1 MKKEVFQKH
10 ETAISILLIV
20 IYILTNSF
28 CMQNFGETDYRSVIV
43 NFVLS
48 LAVVLFIVKNKL
60 GEYYGLTKFPS
71 PKEFLYFIPLLILMS
86 VNLWGGVQIRNTT
99 SQITFYILFMICVGF
114 LEEIIFRGF
123 LFKMMAKDNVNTA
136 IIVSSLTF
144 GIGHIINLFNG
155 AALIPTLIQVCY
167 AVAGGYLFVII
178 FQKGKSLWP
187 CIIAHATINS
197 LSIFGIEN
205 TISTYIAP
213 VFLILISVLYAVY
226 LNKAIK

>member
-1 MKKEVFQKH
+1 MKKNFQKH

-43 NFVLS
+43 NFTLS
-48 LAVVLFIVKNKL
+48 LVVILFIVKNKL
-60 GEYYGLTKFPS
+60 GEYYGLSKI
-71 PKEFLYFIPLLILMS
+71 PKLKDFLYFVPLLILMS
-86 VNLWGGVQIRNTT
+86 VNLWGGVQIKNT
-99 SQITFYILFMICVGF
+99 SSEITFYILFMICVGF

-136 IIVSSLTF
+136 IIVSSVTF

-187 CIIAHATINS
+187 CIIAHASINA

-205 TISTYIAP
+205 TITTYIAP

-226 LNKAIK
+226 LNRTIK

>member
-1 MKKEVFQKH
+1 MKKEYFEKH
-10 ETAISILLIV
+10 ETVISILLII

-43 NFVLS
+43 NSILS
-48 LAVVLFIVKNKL
+48 FAIILFIVKNKL
-60 GEYYGLTKFPS
+60 EEYYGLTKFPNF
-71 PKEFLYFIPLLILMS
+71 KEFLYFIPLLILMS
-86 VNLWGGVQIRNTT
+86 VNLWSGVHINNTPAE
-99 SQITFYILFMICVGF
+99 IILYILFMICVGF

-155 AALIPTLIQVCY
+155 ADLIPTLIQVCY

-187 CIIAHATINS
+187 CIIAHATINA

-205 TISTYIAP
+205 EVSTYIAP
-213 VFLILISVLYAVY
+213 IFLILISVSYAVY
-226 LNKAIK
+226 LTKILK

>member
-10 ETAISILLIV
+10 ETVISILLIV

-28 CMQNFGETDYRSVIV
+28 CMQNFGEMDYRSVII
-43 NFVLS
+43 NSTLS
-48 LAVVLFIVKNKL
+48 LVVILFIVKNKL

-136 IIVSSLTF
+136 MIVSSLTF

-155 AALIPTLIQVCY
+155 ADLIPTLIQVCY

-178 FQKGKSLWP
+178 FQKGRSLWP
-187 CIIAHATINS
+187 CIIAHASINA
-197 LSIFGIEN
+197 LSVFGVEN

-213 VFLILISVLYAVY
+213 VFLILISVSYAAY
-226 LNKAIK
+226 LNKKIK

>member
-1 MKKEVFQKH
+1 MKKEIFSKH

-28 CMQNFGETDYRSVIV
+28 CMQNFGETDYRSVII
-43 NFVLS
+43 NSILS
-48 LAVVLFIVKNKL
+48 LAVILFIVKNKL
-60 GEYYGLTKFPS
+60 GEYYGLTKIPKF
-71 PKEFLYFIPLLILMS
+71 KEFLYFIPLLILMS
-86 VNLWGGVQIRNTT
+86 VNLWGGVQIKNTST
-99 SQITFYILFMICVGF
+99 EIIFYILFMICVGF

-136 IIVSSLTF
+136 IIISSLTF

-155 AALIPTLIQVCY
+155 ADLIPTLIQVCY
-167 AVAGGYLFVII
+167 AIAGGYLFVVI
-178 FQKGKSLWP
+178 FQKSKSLWP
-187 CIIAHATINS
+187 CIIAHASINS

-213 VFLILISVLYAVY
+213 IFLILISVLYAMY
-226 LNKAIK
+226 LNKTIK

>member
-1 MKKEVFQKH
+1 MKKEIFSKH

-28 CMQNFGETDYRSVIV
+28 CMQNFGETDYRSIIV
-43 NFVLS
+43 NSILS
-48 LAVVLFIVKNKL
+48 LAVILFIVKNKL
-60 GEYYGLTKFPS
+60 GEYYGLTKFPKF
-71 PKEFLYFIPLLILMS
+71 KEFLYFIPLLILMS
-86 VNLWGGVQIRNTT
+86 VNLWGGVQIKNTST
-99 SQITFYILFMICVGF
+99 EIIFYILFMICVGF

-136 IIVSSLTF
+136 IIISSLTF

-155 AALIPTLIQVCY
+155 ADLIPTLIQVCY
-167 AVAGGYLFVII
+167 AIAGGYLFVVI
-178 FQKGKSLWP
+178 FQKSKSLWP
-187 CIIAHATINS
+187 CIIAHASINS

-213 VFLILISVLYAVY
+213 IFLILISVLYAMY
-226 LNKAIK
+226 LNKTIK

>member
-1 MKKEVFQKH
+1 MQKYFEKH
-10 ETAISILLIV
+10 ETAISILLII

-28 CMQNFGETDYRSVIV
+28 CMQNFGDMDYRSVIV
-43 NFVLS
+43 NVILS
-48 LAVVLFIVKNKL
+48 IAIILFIVKNKL
-60 GEYYGLTKFPS
+60 GEYYGLTKFPKF
-71 PKEFLYFIPLLILMS
+71 KEFLYFIPLLILMS
-86 VNLWGGVQIRNTT
+86 VNLWGGVQIKNTT
-99 SQITFYILFMICVGF
+99 SEIIFYILFMICVGF

-123 LFKMMAKDNVNTA
+123 LFKMMEKDNVNTA
-136 IIVSSLTF
+136 IIVSSVTF

-167 AVAGGYLFVII
+167 AIAGGYLFVVI

-187 CIIAHATINS
+187 CIIAHACINS

-213 VFLILISVLYAVY
+213 AFLILISVSYAVY

>member
-1 MKKEVFQKH
+1 MKKEIFSKH

-28 CMQNFGETDYRSVIV
+28 CMQNFGETDYRSIIV
-43 NFVLS
+43 NSILS
-48 LAVVLFIVKNKL
+48 LAVILFIVKNKL
-60 GEYYGLTKFPS
+60 GEYYGLTKFPKF
-71 PKEFLYFIPLLILMS
+71 KEFLYFIPLLILMS
-86 VNLWGGVQIRNTT
+86 VNLWGGVQIKNTST
-99 SQITFYILFMICVGF
+99 EIIFYILFMICVGF

-136 IIVSSLTF
+136 IIISSLTF

-155 AALIPTLIQVCY
+155 ADLIPTLIQVCY
-167 AVAGGYLFVII
+167 AIAGGYLFVVI
-178 FQKGKSLWP
+178 FQKSKSLWP

-213 VFLILISVLYAVY
+213 VFLILISVSYAVY
-226 LNKAIK
+226 LNRRIK

>member
-10 ETAISILLIV
+10 ETVISILLIV

-28 CMQNFGETDYRSVIV
+28 CMQNFGEMDYRSVII
-43 NFVLS
+43 NSTLS
-48 LAVVLFIVKNKL
+48 LVVIIFIVKNKL
-60 GEYYGLTKFPS
+60 GEYYGLTNFPS

-86 VNLWGGVQIRNTT
+86 INLWGGVQIKNTT
-99 SQITFYILFMICVGF
+99 SEIIFYILFMICVGF

-155 AALIPTLIQVCY
+155 ADLIPTLIQVCY

-187 CIIAHATINS
+187 CIIAHASINA
-197 LSIFGIEN
+197 LSIFGVEN

-213 VFLILISVLYAVY
+213 VFLILISVSYAVY
-226 LNKAIK
+226 LNKKIR